1 MELSSL
7 ARIGKGIL
15 SKAIG
20 LQKNYKEILT
30 DTGTVIDKIA
40 TGCHCC
46 PYYIP
51 SLTPPDTLNGSV
63 SPFRSICEQCSQ
75 VVYKPTRK
83 VRTVYINEKNK
94 YGYQPTLK
102 STSIKLLILYHFAQ
116 PDGNGIIR
124 NINIKEIAKYL
135 GCTVAT
141 VRSCNKTLQQY
152 GYCYI
157 SNSGM
162 YDNCINILLPEY
174 KNYHKTAADGGRGYI
189 TMSSDMLSSLLS
201 IKYLMPLRLNI
212 KGILEVDNARLTGA
226 DPACVV
232 STYKHLRGFLPKYCK
247 NNVIRKAL
255 KNSSSDIFETAFT
268 NNAVSFVIKDSYSQ
282 VRLREELLSY
292 NKNQIIDYV
301 SEIND
306 NLEMLSFSFDESDPE
321 EIDKY
326 KSALSDQGIR
336 ITKETPYISL
346 NQSDY
351 RDLAA
356 LSVQYNIHMVMTAIK
371 QIYNKYIVSRCPI
384 DNFGALA
391 RTFIRNSNHVLI
403 AA

>member
-20 LQKNYKEILT
+20 LQKNYKEILVN
-30 DTGTVIDKIA
+30 TGSVIDRTA
-40 TGCHCC
+40 TGCHRC
-46 PYYIP
+46 PYYMP
-51 SLTPPDTLNGSV
+51 SSTVSDTLDRFISSSDPV
-63 SPFRSICEQCSQ
+63 CAQCSQ
-75 VVYKPTRK
+75 AVYKTTRK

-102 STSIKLLILYHFAQ
+102 CTSIKLLILYHFAQ
-116 PDGNGIIR
+116 PDENGIIK

-135 GCTVAT
+135 GCTVPT
-141 VRSCNKTLQQY
+141 VRSCNKILQQY

-157 SNSGM
+157 SNSGI

-174 KNYHKTAADGGRGYI
+174 KNYHKTAAEGGRGYI
-189 TMSSDMLSSLLS
+189 TMSSDMLYSLLS

-226 DPACVV
+226 DSTCVI
-232 STYKHLRGFLPKYCK
+232 STYKRLRGFLPKYCK
-247 NNVIRKAL
+247 NNVIRAAL
-255 KNSSSDIFETAFT
+255 KNNSSDIFETSFT
-268 NNAVSFVIKDSYSQ
+268 NNAVSFVIKDSFAP
-282 VRLREELLSY
+282 VKLREELLSY
-292 NKNQIIDYV
+292 NKTQIIDYV
-301 SEIND
+301 SDIND
-306 NLEMLSFSFDESDPE
+306 NLEMLSFSINKSDPE
-321 EIDKY
+321 KIDKY
-326 KSALSDQGIR
+326 KSILSEQGIQ
-336 ITKETPYISL
+336 IVKETPYISL

-371 QIYNKYIVSRCPI
+371 QIYNNYIVHRHPI

-391 RTFIRNSNHVLI
+391 RTFIRNSNHSLI